1 MIIKPYEKQHYV
13 TLLLEHPC
21 NGHAYELHI
30 AKPLDP
36 PSTKG
41 YGVIYVLDGNA
52 MFETAAEITRLMT
65 RKPKGYDPAV
75 VVGIGYP
82 GGEPFDMQ
90 RRSYDLT
97 MKADPAKLPVRP
109 NSEPWP
115 ATGGADEL
123 LELLEHTIMPQL
135 QTLFA
140 INPDK
145 QALFG
150 HSLGGLFTLHALF
163 TRSQLFTHYVA
174 SSASIWWNDYA
185 LLQEYE
191 HYRLNMSSD
200 TMPKVMLIVG
210 AEELDHMVKDSRQL
224 YERMKQ
230 DAESGAVVQYVE
242 LEQEEHVSVIPAA
255 ISRAVKGMLAM
266 E

>member
-13 TLLLEHPC
+13 TLLIKHPR
-21 NGHAYELHI
+21 NGHPYEIHI
-30 AKPLDP
+30 AKPIES
-36 PSTKG
+36 PSNKG
-41 YGVIYVLDGNA
+41 YGIIYVLDGNA

-82 GGEPFDMQ
+82 GGEPFDVE
-90 RRSYDLT
+90 RRTYDLT

-109 NSEPWP
+109 NREPWP

-123 LELLEHTIMPQL
+123 LDLLENSIMPKL
-135 QTLFA
+135 LTLFD
-140 INPDK
+140 INPHK

-150 HSLGGLFTLHALF
+150 HSFGGLFTLHALF
-163 TRSQLFTHYVA
+163 MRPNLFTHYVA

-185 LLQEYE
+185 LHEEYE
-191 HYRLNMSSD
+191 HYRLNRVKEIK
-200 TMPKVMLIVG
+200 PKVMLIVG
-210 AEELDHMVKDSRQL
+210 AEELDHMIEDSRKL

-230 DAESGAVVQYVE
+230 DADSGTVVQYME

-255 ISRAVKGMLAM
+255 ISRAVKGILTT